1 MSKNSETTEEKNLIE
16 APNSKT
22 KVELIKKGKEKVG
35 VDQLETKIEEV
46 LEKNTANGEDQQED
60 EQLSEDLSNY
70 TLSRDR

>member
-1 MSKNSETTEEKNLIE
+1 M
-16 APNSKT
+16 
-22 KVELIKKGKEKVG
+22 ELIKKGKEKVG